1 MSIKISKQE
10 TINFNKLNNDPLI
23 SKETFSTENEIPAI
37 STSAGRRNLRALENE
52 TRILSHALIE
62 SEPILQN
69 IELYR
74 NNPIG
79 WPPLHYAISQGDIPA
94 ALEMIRLEP
103 QQAFLFAPLK
113 DMPYQTHKG
122 AQSAQQIL
130 EKGLDATLKNF
141 LRGPS
146 ALSLAIQNG
155 SDVLVS
161 ALLELGVDIDAAH
174 MRIDSVVN
182 KLEENAHAY
191 SNVVTAKLHTPLS
204 LAIESKNLG
213 LVQLL
218 VKRGAPLTNLSQIVK
233 VRAFRYYYQKVL
245 DRFTQI
251 DLARHSV
258 FTLSKASRK
267 LLFFFIAHQMKVD
280 EDEVPEKFLSLYQK
294 YSDHAQDFPPL
305 FQAILADDQDAFSSF
320 LEAGE
325 NPSQK
330 FLMRNSN
337 ERFPKNVYDLAAEHP
352 NPFYLQI
359 LPTASKPA
367 ENNRAGV
374 SPLAQAIIQKQFDEA
389 RAILSQFPTQAK
401 ESLPFI
407 DCTFHGYG
415 DWAASYILKQLIEC
429 QKTPLNP
436 SLIQG
441 PSPLMLAI
449 RGGSLDLVDKLL
461 KEGAD
466 PNLGYL
472 TVTGQK
478 SHTPDWKLC
487 IRLKSCGKRR

>member
-294 YSDHAQDFPPL
+294 YSDHAQDFPL
-305 FQAILADDQDAFSSF
+305 ISGDFSRRSGCFF
-320 LEAGE
+320 LI
-325 NPSQK
+325 SRSRRK
-330 FLMRNSN
+330 
-337 ERFPKNVYDLAAEHP
+337 
-352 NPFYLQI
+352 
-359 LPTASKPA
+359 SKPK
-367 ENNRAGV
+367 
-374 SPLAQAIIQKQFDEA
+374 IFDEKFE
-389 RAILSQFPTQAK
+389 RAIPK
-401 ESLPFI
+401 
-407 DCTFHGYG
+407 
-415 DWAASYILKQLIEC
+415 K
-429 QKTPLNP
+429 
-436 SLIQG
+436 
-441 PSPLMLAI
+441 
-449 RGGSLDLVDKLL
+449 
-461 KEGAD
+461 
-466 PNLGYL
+466 
-472 TVTGQK
+472 
-478 SHTPDWKLC
+478 C
-487 IRLKSCGKRR
+487 IRSCCRTPESILFADFAYSLKTCRKQSRRSVAARPGNHSKTV